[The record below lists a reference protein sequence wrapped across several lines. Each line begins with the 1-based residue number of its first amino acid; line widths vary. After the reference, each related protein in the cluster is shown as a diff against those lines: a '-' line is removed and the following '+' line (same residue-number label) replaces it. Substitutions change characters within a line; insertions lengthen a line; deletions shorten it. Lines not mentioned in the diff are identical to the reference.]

1 MGIQKNFVV
10 KNGIE
15 INSNLFFTDIVAN
28 RIGIGTTIP
37 TDTLHVIGGIA
48 GTDIYITDSGNILNL
63 TGGTLNYDLAN
74 ISVANISRLN
84 GTYINGTGINL
95 SGVATAGS
103 YRVGGVEVIN
113 SNRELT
119 NISIWNG
126 QSVNLSGVS
135 TISGV
140 RIASGIVT
148 SSAGI
153 VTYYGDGQFSNL
165 QVDNLN
171 INAGIVTATSGIIT
185 YYGDGRYL
193 DNVIATGGN
202 VDFTSVD
209 VTRLYAVGLST
220 IGNVKINAGIVTAV
234 SGIVTYYGEAN
245 LTNLQVDNLNINA
258 GIVTATSGIVT
269 YYGDG
274 NLGNLQVDNLNI
286 NAGIVTATSGIV
298 TYYGDGQFLTNI
310 TRGVGIRT
318 NGTLLGVGA
327 TILDLRGSGI
337 STVTISSGIA
347 TINVVSGTFIT
358 TESQLS
364 INTLNASGIVTA
376 SQYYE
381 GNVPLIN
388 KIRTNSIIF
397 SLIFG

>member
-48 GTDIYITDSGNILNL
+48 GTDIYITDSGNIPTL
-63 TGGTLNYDLAN
+63 TGSTLNYDLAN
-74 ISVANISRLN
+74 ISVANISRFNTSYLS
-84 GTYINGTGINL
+84 GTGISL

-119 NISIWNG
+119 NISVWSG

-140 RIASGIVT
+140 RIASGIV
-148 SSAGI
+148 SSLTGI

-171 INAGIVTATSGIIT
+171 INAGIVSATSGIVT

-193 DNVIATGGN
+193 ENVIATGGN
-202 VDFTSVD
+202 VDFTTVD

-220 IGNVKINAGIVTAV
+220 IGNVRINAGIVTAV
-234 SGIVTYYGEAN
+234 SGIVTYYGEAS
-245 LTNLQVDNLNINA
+245 LT
-258 GIVTATSGIVT
+258 
-269 YYGDG
+269 
-274 NLGNLQVDNLNI
+274 NLQVDNLNI

-310 TRGVGIRT
+310 TKGVGIRT
-318 NGTLLGVGA
+318 EGTLLGVGA

-347 TINVVSGTFIT
+347 TINVTSGTFIT
-358 TESQLS
+358 TASQLS

-381 GNVPLIN
+381 GNAPLIN